1 MQKKEKICGFAYL
14 LFFAR
19 YAELSRGRGDWRDA
33 LRKRAG
39 GTFLAKAAKQF
50 VIASW

>member
-1 MQKKEKICGFAYL
+1 MR
-14 LFFAR
+14 FF
-19 YAELSRGRGDWRDA
+19 GVPGGRDA

-50 VIASW
+50 VIASGGEPKGETE